1 MKKLEESSS
10 ADLEDILDHIDEL
23 SKEPMNGR
31 EIRNAITIARQLA
44 EFRGQ
49 RFQYSHL
56 KHAMNVGSRFSKYLN
71 DLRMNYTDDMI
82 KQDSGIR
89 FSYTAVAPAGLQ

>member
-1 MKKLEESSS
+1 MKTLDESSS
-10 ADLEDILDHIDEL
+10 DDLEDILDHIDDL

-31 EIRNAITIARQLA
+31 EIRNAINIARQLA
-44 EFRGQ
+44 QFRDQ
-49 RFQYSHL
+49 PFQYSHL
-56 KHAMNVGSRFSKYLN
+56 KHAINVGNRFSKYLK

-89 FSYTAVAPAGLQ
+89 FSYTAAPAGLE